1 MKKVMV
7 SGCFD
12 LLHSGHITFFET
24 ASKYGELYV
33 CIGSDANIFKLKNH
47 RAKFNEQERVYL
59 VQSIKFVHQAM
70 ISSGEGFLDFKS
82 ELEEIKPDIF
92 IVNEEGD
99 REEKRELCKINNV
112 EYKVL
117 NRIPKEGMPVRS
129 SSSIKNDE
137 ELPYRL
143 CLAGGWMDQPFL
155 NTYEPGS
162 VVTIQINPRNDFIN
176 RAGLATSTRKTWEKL
191 ISFNPKVADKTE
203 LAKLLFGY
211 ENLPGKKYISGSQD
225 SIGLT
230 HPGINRLDY
239 DSGFWPTKIKT
250 CLDDDICKW
259 LEENICMVKI
269 GSRPDGYDPL
279 LQQNI
284 TREKVQ
290 KLSMVGGLCYD
301 AIMRKDIRALGKS
314 FTDAHDITRELLPLT
329 TNSKI
334 DSILNSFNDHCYGRT
349 TTSCGGGYAII
360 ATNKNIKDSF
370 KINIRR

>member
-12 LLHSGHITFFET
+12 LLHSGHIAFFET
-24 ASKYGELYV
+24 ASEYGDLYV
-33 CIGSDANIFKLKNH
+33 CIGSDENIFKLKNH
-47 RAKFNEQERVYL
+47 KTKFNEQERLYL
-59 VQSIKFVHQAM
+59 VQSVKYVHQAM
-70 ISSGEGFLDFKS
+70 VSSGTGFLDFKS
-82 ELEEIKPDIF
+82 ELERIKPDIF
-92 IVNEEGD
+92 IVNQEGD
-99 REEKRELCKINNV
+99 REEKRDFCKANNV
-112 EYKVL
+112 EYIVL
-117 NRIPKEGMPVRS
+117 KRIPKKGMPVRS
-129 SSSIKNDE
+129 SSSIKKEE

-162 VVTIQINPRNDFIN
+162 VVTIQINSRDDFIN
-176 RAGLATSTRKTWEKL
+176 RAGLATSTRKTWEQL
-191 ISFNPKVADKTE
+191 ISFNPKVKNNSE

-225 SIGLT
+225 AIGLT
-230 HPGINRLDY
+230 HPGINKLDY
-239 DSGFWPTKIKT
+239 DSGFWPKKIET
-250 CLDDDICKW
+250 CLDEDICKW
-259 LEENICMVKI
+259 LEESICMVKI

-301 AIMRKDIRALGKS
+301 AILRKDIHALGKS
-314 FTDAHDITRELLPLT
+314 FTDAHDITRDLLPLT

-334 DSILNSFNDHCYGRT
+334 DSILNSFNDRCYGRT

-360 ATNKNIKDSF
+360 ATDENIKDSF
-370 KINIRR
+370 KIRIKR